1 MANASET
8 LPDTAIRTQVGA
20 CGSCT
25 YTYNQTDGCYH
36 RQSFGCNGN
45 CTCSAMICGLGSQ
58 ILRRLFPASANA
70 TVGVVL
76 SCSASGSDEESC
88 REFHP
93 RPGRR
98 PGREDDLLEARDHRA
113 GRALGPAGDRA
124 GGRAGLPVS
133 SGRIRWASAAA
144 RAVDLAAGSL

>member
-8 LPDTAIRTQVGA
+8 VPDTATRPQVGA

-25 YTYNQTDGCYH
+25 YVYNRTDGCYH
-36 RQSFGCNGN
+36 RQSFGCTGN

-58 ILRRLFPASANA
+58 ILQRLFPTSANA

-88 REFHP
+88 ANSLL
-93 RPGRR
+93 
-98 PGREDDLLEARDHRA
+98 DLV
-113 GRALGPAGDRA
+113 
-124 GGRAGLPVS
+124 GG
-133 SGRIRWASAAA
+133 
-144 RAVDLAAGSL
+144 LAAKTTFWKRATIGLGVLSGLLAIGLVVALVYR